1 MNRRL
6 AAIGVAALALAAN
19 IVFQRFLMNI
29 GAEGRVLIPGLA
41 DFRPAWN
48 RGISFSLFVQDTA
61 TGWHLL
67 VALLAVISIVVAV
80 AMWRT
85 TSGLAAMGFA
95 LILGGALGNLR
106 DRVLHDGAVFD
117 FLALHLGGLPLFVCN
132 LPDIFISAGAVLL
145 FLDMLLEKSDG
156 AKDFAA

>member
-1 MNRRL
+1 MNRRA
-6 AAIGVAALALAAN
+6 AAISVAALALAAN

-29 GAEGRVLIPGLA
+29 VEGRVLIPGLA

-85 TSGLAAMGFA
+85 TSSLAAMGFA

-145 FLDMLLEKSDG
+145 FLDMLLEKP
-156 AKDFAA
+156 AVETAL

>member
-1 MNRRL
+1 MNRRA

-19 IVFQRFLMNI
+19 IVFQRFLMN
-29 GAEGRVLIPGLA
+29 GVPRRVLIPGLA
-41 DFRPAWN
+41 DFQPAWN
-48 RGISFSLFVQDTA
+48 RGISFSLFVQDSRA
-61 TGWHLL
+61 GWHLL
-67 VALLAVISIVVAV
+67 VALLAVVSAVVAV

-85 TSGLAAMGFA
+85 TSSLAAMGFA

-117 FLALHLGGLPLFVCN
+117 FLALHLGGMPLFVCN

-145 FLDMLLEKSDG
+145 LLDMLLEKPRG
-156 AKDFAA
+156 ARDFAD